1 MFTGPGS
8 SPPWLDRQGRR
19 RGLGS
24 RENGCPDTVEELD
37 EYISVTWGRR

>member
-8 SPPWLDRQGRR
+8 SPPWLDRRAGAVDSAPVKRV
-19 RGLGS
+19 S
-24 RENGCPDTVEELD
+24 DTVEELD